1 MKNKLRLTFVLLF
14 AIVHVH
20 LNMFTIENFLN
31 PSFWI
36 AFLLESSPFGGE
48 AWKVLSNIFI
58 LGVQCIVTSIVA
70 LFFLNWRNAKRWL
83 LSYVICAFVF
93 FLLWNIIDIHDNN
106 CFNQAYDCIYGY
118 GGAFKYCLIYSSL
131 QVIYIA
137 SYTLIRQLN
146 KKVTQEARS

>member
-36 AFLLESSPFGGE
+36 AFLLESPPFGGE

-70 LFFLNWRNAKRWL
+70 LFF
-83 LSYVICAFVF
+83 F
-93 FLLWNIIDIHDNN
+93 
-106 CFNQAYDCIYGY
+106 
-118 GGAFKYCLIYSSL
+118 
-131 QVIYIA
+131 
-137 SYTLIRQLN
+137 
-146 KKVTQEARS
+146 